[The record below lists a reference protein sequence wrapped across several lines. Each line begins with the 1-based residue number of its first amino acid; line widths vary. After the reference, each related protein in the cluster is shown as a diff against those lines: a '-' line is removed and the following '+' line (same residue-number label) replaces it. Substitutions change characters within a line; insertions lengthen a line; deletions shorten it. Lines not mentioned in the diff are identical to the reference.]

1 LRFAKP
7 SSIRSALLGA
17 AVVLAG
23 AAVVLAVF
31 SSLDPLSLAAHVT
44 ALAAAASLALYLLV
58 GERSR
63 HERIEDALA
72 TQATFLESLVESMG
86 AIASRVD
93 PRQVLEQARTEA
105 EQLFGARGTLLPP
118 GEDAS
123 PENDRTAT
131 LPLRARSGE
140 IAALRL
146 ERDRPFDRGDLVRAA
161 VLADF
166 AARAADNAQ
175 LLAEAETRETERE
188 RLSEQLIT
196 AEQDERR
203 RLANELHDGAVQSM
217 SGIALMLDAATGAI
231 EAGRH
236 DEARRVLES
245 ALGRH
250 RDTIRSLRDLSFSLE
265 PVVLRDQGFEMA
277 VTALAE
283 RTALANRIQVDVD
296 VGAAAAEAL
305 ADKAQV
311 ALYQIIREALNQ
323 AIRRGPPT
331 RVAIAIRARG
341 EGGYEATIVDDAPGE
356 RRRASFESIAERVR
370 TLHGQLDVAQGA
382 DGGTTVHVLLPPYA
396 ERS

>member
-1 LRFAKP
+1 LRFARP
-7 SSIRSALLGA
+7 SSIRTALLAA
-17 AVVLAG
+17 AVLLAA

-31 SSLDPLSLAAHVT
+31 SSLEPLALAALVT
-44 ALAAAASLALYLLV
+44 ALAAAAALALYLISA
-58 GERSR
+58 ERSR
-63 HERIEDALA
+63 HERVEDELA
-72 TQATFLESLVESMG
+72 AQATFLESLVESMG
-86 AIASRVD
+86 AIAATLD
-93 PRQVLEQARTEA
+93 PAQVLEQARREA
-105 EQLFGARGTLLPP
+105 EQLFGARGRLLPP
-118 GEDAS
+118 GDPPA
-123 PENDRTAT
+123 PANGRTAS
-131 LPLRARSGE
+131 LPLRARSRE
-140 IAALRL
+140 IATLRL

-175 LLAEAETRETERE
+175 LIAEAETREAERE
-188 RLSEQLIT
+188 RLSEQIIT

-231 EAGRH
+231 EAGRL

-245 ALGRH
+245 ALERH

-265 PVVLRDQGFEMA
+265 PVVLRDQGFVTA
-277 VTALAE
+277 VKALAE
-283 RTALANRIQVDVD
+283 QAGLANRIQIDLDV
-296 VGAAAAEAL
+296 AAGETL

-331 RVAIAIRARG
+331 RMSIAVRARG
-341 EGGYEATIVDDAPGE
+341 DDGYEATISDDAPGE
-356 RRRASFESIAERVR
+356 RRRASFDAIAERVR
-370 TLHGQLDVAQGA
+370 TLHGRLAVEQGG
-382 DGGTTVHVLLPPYA
+382 DGGTTVQVLLPPYV

>member
-7 SSIRSALLGA
+7 SSTRSALLAA

-23 AAVVLAVF
+23 AALVLAVF

-44 ALAAAASLALYLLV
+44 ALASAAALALYLLV

-63 HERIEDALA
+63 HERVEDALA
-72 TQATFLESLVESMG
+72 AQASFLESLVESMG
-86 AIASRVD
+86 AIASRVEPD
-93 PRQVLEQARTEA
+93 QVLEQARSEA
-105 EQLFGARGTLLPP
+105 EELFGARGKLLPP
-118 GEDAS
+118 GEDS
-123 PENDRTAT
+123 PADGGRAAT
-131 LPLRARSGE
+131 LPLRARSRE
-140 IAALRL
+140 IATLRL

-231 EAGRH
+231 EAGRL
-236 DEARRVLES
+236 DEARRVLDS
-245 ALGRH
+245 ALARH

-265 PVVLRDQGFEMA
+265 PVVLRDQGFGMA
-277 VTALAE
+277 VSALAE

-296 VGAAAAEAL
+296 VAAAEAL
-305 ADKAQV
+305 EDKAQV

-331 RVAIAIRARG
+331 RVSIAIRPRD
-341 EGGYEATIVDDAPGE
+341 EGGYEATIADDAPGE
-356 RRRASFESIAERVR
+356 RRRASFEAIAERVR
-370 TLHGQLDVAQGA
+370 TLHGRLDVAQGA
-382 DGGTTVHVLLPPYA
+382 DGGTTVQVLLPPYA

>member
-7 SSIRSALLGA
+7 SSTRSALLAA
-17 AVVLAG
+17 AVVLAPT
-23 AAVVLAVF
+23 ALVLAVF

-44 ALAAAASLALYLLV
+44 ALASAAALALYLLV

-63 HERIEDALA
+63 HERVEDALA
-72 TQATFLESLVESMG
+72 AQASFLESLVESMG
-86 AIASRVD
+86 AIASRVEPD
-93 PRQVLEQARTEA
+93 QVLEQARSEA
-105 EQLFGARGTLLPP
+105 EELFGARGKLLPP
-118 GEDAS
+118 GEDA
-123 PENDRTAT
+123 PADAGRAAT
-131 LPLRARSGE
+131 LPLRARNRE
-140 IAALRL
+140 IATLRL

-203 RLANELHDGAVQSM
+203 RIANELHDGAVQSM

-231 EAGRH
+231 EAGRL

-245 ALGRH
+245 ALVRH

-265 PVVLRDQGFEMA
+265 PVVLRDHGFEMA
-277 VTALAE
+277 VSALAE

-296 VGAAAAEAL
+296 VAVAESL

-331 RVAIAIRARG
+331 RVSIAIRSRD
-341 EGGYEATIVDDAPGE
+341 EGGYEATIADDAPGE
-356 RRRASFESIAERVR
+356 RRRASFEAIAERVR
-370 TLHGQLDVAQGA
+370 TLHGRLDVAQGA
-382 DGGTTVHVLLPPYA
+382 DGGTTVQVVLPPYA